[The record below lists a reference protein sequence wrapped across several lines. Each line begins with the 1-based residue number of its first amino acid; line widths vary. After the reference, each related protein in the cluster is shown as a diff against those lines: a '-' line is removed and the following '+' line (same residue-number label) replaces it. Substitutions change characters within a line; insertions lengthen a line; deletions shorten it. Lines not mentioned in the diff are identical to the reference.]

1 MFILDENTIIEL
13 RNKLNFNDI
22 LICNLQYLVQCL
34 INRFCSIREAKLH
47 VEEDEIILNTHDRF
61 YNFFTFYIIDIIYT
75 SEFDIASSIE
85 TLYNVY
91 EKAIIEESMR

>member
-1 MFILDENTIIEL
+1 MFTLDKRIIMKL
-13 RNKLNFNDI
+13 RYTCNFNDI

-34 INRFCSIREAKLH
+34 MNRFRSISNAKIH
-47 VEEDEIILNTHDRF
+47 VEENNIILNTYDRF
-61 YNFFTFYIIDIIYT
+61 GNLFTFYILDIVYS

-85 TLYNVY
+85 KLYNAY

>member
-1 MFILDENTIIEL
+1 MFNLDKRIIMKL
-13 RNKLNFNDI
+13 RYTCNFNDI

-34 INRFCSIREAKLH
+34 MNRFRSISNAKIH
-47 VEEDEIILNTHDRF
+47 VEENNIILNTYDRF
-61 YNFFTFYIIDIIYT
+61 GNFFTFYILDIVYS

-85 TLYNVY
+85 TLYNSY